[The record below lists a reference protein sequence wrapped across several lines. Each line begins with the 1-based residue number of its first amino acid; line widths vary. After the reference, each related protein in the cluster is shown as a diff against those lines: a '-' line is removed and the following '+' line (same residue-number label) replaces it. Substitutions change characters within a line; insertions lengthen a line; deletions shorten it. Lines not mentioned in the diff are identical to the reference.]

1 MVDMICH
8 KVYELLMSILN
19 HIILYYSQNY
29 STYIKANQDHAEE
42 NKKFLYIMEISS
54 RKKQIM
60 HNVISPKILR
70 TRRIQ
75 RYTHARRV
83 ADPWAD
89 GAYAG

>member
-1 MVDMICH
+1 M
-8 KVYELLMSILN
+8 E
-19 HIILYYSQNY
+19 
-29 STYIKANQDHAEE
+29 
-42 NKKFLYIMEISS
+42 MEISS

-75 RYTHARRV
+75 RYTHARRI